1 VRPNSGR
8 IEPSGHVEI
17 QVLLQTMKEDPPL
30 DVRCKDKFLVQS
42 VSIPA
47 DTAEGLTVSQIWSGI
62 EATNKSSIQEKKIR
76 VVFLPADGQ
85 QHQSNGAASSV
96 ASGLDNSHYSED
108 NPPAYSSP
116 SPQAATPQRSQP
128 TGPVSTFDE
137 KPDGAKSRGD
147 AVNSAYNPA
156 QSSGSGLAG
165 AAAAVSNAI
174 PTSQDDVRRQLD
186 EAKATIS
193 RLQEQASS
201 GLRQRNVAGSEE
213 KSSTQNGLAAKAT
226 STGGVSV
233 QIVALLCL
241 LCFLIAYFFF

>member
-1 VRPNSGR
+1 
-8 IEPSGHVEI
+8 
-17 QVLLQTMKEDPPL
+17 MKEDPPL

-137 KPDGAKSRGD
+137 KPDGAKSRGTQST
-147 AVNSAYNPA
+147 AHTTLLSPPAPASPA
-156 QSSGSGLAG
+156 QQQPF
-165 AAAAVSNAI
+165 
-174 PTSQDDVRRQLD
+174 PTPFPLRKTMS
-186 EAKATIS
+186 A
-193 RLQEQASS
+193 ASS
-201 GLRQRNVAGSEE
+201 TRPRPPFHDYRSRPLPA
-213 KSSTQNGLAAKAT
+213 
-226 STGGVSV
+226 
-233 QIVALLCL
+233 
-241 LCFLIAYFFF
+241 

>member
-1 VRPNSGR
+1 
-8 IEPSGHVEI
+8 
-17 QVLLQTMKEDPPL
+17 
-30 DVRCKDKFLVQS
+30 
-42 VSIPA
+42 
-47 DTAEGLTVSQIWSGI
+47 
-62 EATNKSSIQEKKIR
+62 
-76 VVFLPADGQ
+76 VVFLPADGQQQ

-108 NPPAYSSP
+108 HPPAYSSP
-116 SPQAATPQRSQP
+116 SPQAVTPQRSNP
-128 TGPVSTFDE
+128 VGPVSTYDE

-156 QSSGSGLAG
+156 QSSSSGFAG

-186 EAKATIS
+186 EAKATIA

-201 GLRQRNVAGSEE
+201 GLRQRNVAGSGE
-213 KSSTQNGLAAKAT
+213 KSTSQDTLAAKAT
-226 STGGVSV
+226 STTGVSV

>member
-1 VRPNSGR
+1 
-8 IEPSGHVEI
+8 
-17 QVLLQTMKEDPPL
+17 MKEDPPL

-47 DTAEGLTVSQIWSGI
+47 DTADGLTVSQIWSGI
-62 EATNKSSIQEKKIR
+62 ESTAKSSIQEKKIR

-85 QHQSNGAASSV
+85 QQQHQSNGVASSA

-108 NPPAYSSP
+108 HPPAYSSP
-116 SPQAATPQRSQP
+116 SPQAVTPQRSNP
-128 TGPVSTFDE
+128 VGPVSTYDE

-156 QSSGSGLAG
+156 QSSSSSTGFAG

-186 EAKATIS
+186 EAKATIA

-201 GLRQRNVAGSEE
+201 GLRQRNVAGSGE
-213 KSSTQNGLAAKAT
+213 KSATQELAAKAT
-226 STGGVSV
+226 STTGVSV